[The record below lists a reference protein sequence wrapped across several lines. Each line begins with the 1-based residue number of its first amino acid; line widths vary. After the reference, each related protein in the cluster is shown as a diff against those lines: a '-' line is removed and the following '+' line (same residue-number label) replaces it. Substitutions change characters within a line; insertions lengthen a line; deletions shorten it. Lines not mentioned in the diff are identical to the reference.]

1 MVPSLPPG
9 APHALRHLAH
19 RHRSARARPGVQP
32 GAGAP
37 PQAAGAR
44 LSAGGGTR
52 ARQTRAGG
60 GGGGGGGRSGSTGG
74 KEPVAHGVRP
84 GPAARGAGERGL
96 CGGVRALESVTSKL
110 ECSLQEDGRG
120 GVDAREGDHSWGPD
134 FLWTR
139 C

>member
-74 KEPVAHGVRP
+74 KEPDAHGVRP
-84 GPAARGAGERGL
+84 GPAARGAAGTAFPEPP
-96 CGGVRALESVTSKL
+96 A
-110 ECSLQEDGRG
+110 
-120 GVDAREGDHSWGPD
+120 GPN
-134 FLWTR
+134 FTGFKHENAAAEEEAGPGASFQTPEPAG
-139 C
+139 